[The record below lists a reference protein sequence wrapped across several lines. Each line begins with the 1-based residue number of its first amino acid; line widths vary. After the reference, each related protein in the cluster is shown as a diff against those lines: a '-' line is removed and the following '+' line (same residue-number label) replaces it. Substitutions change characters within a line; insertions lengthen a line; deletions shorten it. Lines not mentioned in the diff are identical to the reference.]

1 MVTAIAF
8 DYGDARVGTA
18 TGNSIARLATPGV
31 VLENGPDLV
40 ADAAALVAE
49 QYATIVVVGLPRNMD
64 GSEGPLGPRSR
75 AFATE
80 LRERVGGE
88 VQLVDE
94 RLSSRAAEESLR
106 IERASGVRTRR
117 LHKGDVD
124 QMAATL
130 ILMQWLRRPG
140 TGHG

>member
-64 GSEGPLGPRSR
+64 GSEGPQAKRAE
-75 AFATE
+75 AFAEQLEAHCGHKVWLQDETLSTVE
-80 LRERVGGE
+80 AGEQFPGAPIDAAAAAVILERFFHE
-88 VQLVDE
+88 Q
-94 RLSSRAAEESLR
+94 AETYKPE
-106 IERASGVRTRR
+106 
-117 LHKGDVD
+117 GDL
-124 QMAATL
+124 T
-130 ILMQWLRRPG
+130 
-140 TGHG
+140 